1 MILRDKHARAVHS
14 IRMEQRPILA
24 ARDINSGAELH
35 SNTEIPVKTGN
46 AVLDAN
52 LYDLSRRFCGTHD
65 PDTVL
70 QLLATVMNAAQS
82 ELEGHDLSIMN
93 STLDEMFAAEN
104 MFRPYRNIRK
114 VTCFGS
120 ARIKA
125 DDPVYKLAYDFAKLC
140 ADNGLMVITGG
151 GPGLMQACNEGATAE
166 HSFGL
171 NITLPF
177 EQAANP
183 AIAGSPHLMSF
194 LYFFTRKLNLIKQ
207 SDALVALPGGFGTM
221 DEIYESITLIQTG
234 KSTIFPIILLDTPEE
249 TFWRRWKNFV
259 VKELQEAGLISEE
272 DQCLLHH
279 CSSAQEAFEHIA
291 HFYSRFHSYY
301 FNGDRVVIRMNG
313 MLTEESLDWA
323 RHDFPDIIYRN
334 DLEQLPDDAAD
345 PDPVLA
351 RMPRLQFS
359 FARRNFARL
368 RQLIDHIND
377 AD

>member
-1 MILRDKHARAVHS
+1 MTNAAAGCIVWG
-14 IRMEQRPILA
+14 MEQRPILA
-24 ARDINSGAELH
+24 AHDINSGAELH

-46 AVLDAN
+46 PVLDAN

-82 ELEGHDLSIMN
+82 ELESHDLSIMN

-104 MFRPYRNIRK
+104 LFRPYRNIRK

-120 ARIKA
+120 ARIKE
-125 DDPVYKLAYDFAKLC
+125 DDPIYKLAYNFAKMC

-177 EQAANP
+177 EQAPNP
-183 AIAGSPHLMSF
+183 AIAGSPHLMNF

-221 DEIYESITLIQTG
+221 DEIYECITLIQTG

-259 VKELQEAGLISEE
+259 IKELEEAGLISEE
-272 DQCLLHH
+272 DQYLLHH
-279 CSSAQEAFEHIA
+279 STSAEEAFEHIA

-301 FNGDRVVIRMNG
+301 FDGDHVVIRMNTPLNEDS
-313 MLTEESLDWA
+313 MDWL
-323 RHDFPDIIYRN
+323 RHDYKDIIYKD
-334 DLEQLPDDAAD
+334 DLEQLENGEND
-345 PDPVLA
+345 PEPILGQL
-351 RMPRLQFS
+351 PRLRFS

-368 RQLIDHIND
+368 RQMIDSIND
-377 AD
+377 GD